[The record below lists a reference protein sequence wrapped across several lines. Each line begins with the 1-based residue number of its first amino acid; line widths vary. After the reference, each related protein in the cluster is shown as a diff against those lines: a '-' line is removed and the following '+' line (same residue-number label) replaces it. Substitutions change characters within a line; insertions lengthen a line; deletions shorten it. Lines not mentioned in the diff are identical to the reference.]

1 MFAYCVLDSRFE
13 MLCCLVPFFAS
24 DNMWYLQ
31 SSFLTKKYESETCD
45 DLKTYMSYFYTLYF
59 LYLQVSQFKF
69 FFCYEIC
76 RYIWWIRLIR
86 QDVSRR
92 RNSWYLLLCDIGP
105 THLVMLDVKPRCQ
118 KDLLEVASLYF
129 RPWSSISKI
138 DFLDQTF

>member
-1 MFAYCVLDSRFE
+1 ME
-13 MLCCLVPFFAS
+13 CCAVWSLFFAS
-24 DNMWYLQ
+24 DNMWYLLC
-31 SSFLTKKYESETCD
+31 SFLTKKYESETCD

-105 THLVMLDVKPRCQ
+105 THLVLLDVVKRRSQ
-118 KDLLEVASLYF
+118 KDLFDVASLYF
-129 RPWSSISKI
+129 IWCESNY
-138 DFLDQTF
+138 LDAKAWHQLVKQN